1 LKPATKKMNSA
12 RTKNSKYEAEAEGN
26 KRLEPGKTQRQGNP
40 NEKEE
45 EHDEGR
51 NAGFAD
57 AIL

>member
-1 LKPATKKMNSA
+1 M
-12 RTKNSKYEAEAEGN
+12 RTKNAKYEAEAEGN